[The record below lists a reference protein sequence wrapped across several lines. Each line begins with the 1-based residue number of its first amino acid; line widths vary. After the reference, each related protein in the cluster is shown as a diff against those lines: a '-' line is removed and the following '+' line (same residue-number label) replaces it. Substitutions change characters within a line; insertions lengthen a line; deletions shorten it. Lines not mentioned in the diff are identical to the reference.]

1 MTPCSHSGAPPPS
14 PVPCIIPSNDGP
26 TTTPEGASRLADAL
40 RDRYRIER
48 ELGAGGMAT
57 VYLAH
62 DARHDRR
69 VAIKVLKPELGAL
82 IGSQRFLSEI
92 RTTANLQHPH
102 ILPLFDSGAA
112 DSLLYYVMPYIEG
125 ISLRD
130 RLTRDRQLSVAE
142 ATRIA
147 SEIGAALDYAH
158 RHGIIHRDIKPENI
172 LLNDGS
178 ALVADFGIALAADVA
193 GTRMTETGM
202 SLGTPQYMSPEQAM
216 GERALDARTDVYSL
230 GCVTYEMLAGEP
242 PFSGPSAQAIVARV
256 MTSEPSD
263 LRSLRRTI
271 PDHVADAVHIA
282 LEKVPADRFAR
293 AADFVGALAGSAP
306 PARSRRAPSAVAS
319 QPSGVAWVRVAPYGL
334 ALMFLA
340 AAAMGWLRP
349 ARPGPVS
356 RHRVAL
362 WQTPLSSIQSPG
374 VNSLAGQVAIAP
386 DGASIVFAD
395 SVGEHRGLWLKHRSA
410 ADPVPLAGTEGGIAP
425 FFSPNGAWIGY
436 FTPDGTLK
444 KVPVTGGG
452 SITLVPSEVIGLNF
466 AATWLDDGNI
476 VFVDRAQRLVRIP
489 GDGGA
494 QVRLTLDSITGQV
507 FVTSVTALPG
517 SRGVLYTACRGNCVM
532 GSYVSVL
539 DIASGRSKELVADAA
554 GAWYART
561 GHLLYADRTAVL
573 FAAEFDLRR
582 LELASGA
589 MPVLDGVAPR
599 RFAVS
604 RSGTLVYWLY
614 QRGGGADLVWVDRS
628 GTAEPLDAPWRG
640 EFEYPA
646 VSPDGET
653 VAVSLRERTTQLWIR
668 RSDGTREQLTQQ
680 GVVNW
685 RPSWS
690 PDGRSIA
697 FSSGTATDSGGDI
710 VIKRMPIDGSA
721 PPELLQRH
729 TFRLW
734 EAELSR
740 DGRWLLTRSDESG
753 VMAIR
758 ARRLDTDTM
767 LRPILV
773 GGLNLQPA
781 LSPDGRW
788 LAHVSTIDGQPD
800 IFVTPFPGGGPSRRV
815 SRDGGGE
822 PRWARNGRELFFK
835 SNGTLMSVAVTS
847 GATLALG
854 TPRPLFSVAPYRGA
868 RNHPQY
874 DVTPD
879 GRRFLMIRE
888 PPVDP
893 RGSTIYVENWFT
905 ELEAKLAARPASR

>member
-1 MTPCSHSGAPPPS
+1 
-14 PVPCIIPSNDGP
+14 
-26 TTTPEGASRLADAL
+26 
-40 RDRYRIER
+40 
-48 ELGAGGMAT
+48 
-57 VYLAH
+57 
-62 DARHDRR
+62 
-69 VAIKVLKPELGAL
+69 
-82 IGSQRFLSEI
+82 
-92 RTTANLQHPH
+92 
-102 ILPLFDSGAA
+102 
-112 DSLLYYVMPYIEG
+112 
-125 ISLRD
+125 
-130 RLTRDRQLSVAE
+130 
-142 ATRIA
+142 
-147 SEIGAALDYAH
+147 
-158 RHGIIHRDIKPENI
+158 
-172 LLNDGS
+172 
-178 ALVADFGIALAADVA
+178 
-193 GTRMTETGM
+193 
-202 SLGTPQYMSPEQAM
+202 
-216 GERALDARTDVYSL
+216 
-230 GCVTYEMLAGEP
+230 
-242 PFSGPSAQAIVARV
+242 
-256 MTSEPSD
+256 MTSDPPD

-306 PARSRRAPSAVAS
+306 APRPRRAPGATAS
-319 QPSGVAWVRVAPYGL
+319 QRPAATSPWARLAPYGL
-334 ALMFLA
+334 ALVLLAVA
-340 AAAMGWLRP
+340 AAGWLRP

-356 RHRVAL
+356 RQRVAL

-374 VNSLAGQVAIAP
+374 ANSLAAQAAIAP

-395 SVGEHRGLWLKHRSA
+395 SVGEHRGLWIKHRHA
-410 ADPVPLAGTEGGIAP
+410 TDPIPMAGTEGGVAP
-425 FFSPNGAWIGY
+425 FFSPDGGWIGY

-452 SITLVPSEVIGLNF
+452 SIALVSSDVIGLNF
-466 AATWLDDGNI
+466 AATWLDDGTI
-476 VFVDRAQRLVRIP
+476 VFAGSGLSLFQVP
-489 GDGGA
+489 GDGGTPT
-494 QVRLTLDSITGQV
+494 RLAADSASGIFITAM
-507 FVTSVTALPG
+507 SPLPD
-517 SRGVLYTACRGNCVM
+517 SRGVLYTGCRGNCVM
-532 GSYVSVL
+532 GSFVGIF
-539 DIASGRSKELVADAA
+539 DIAGGSARELVAEAA
-554 GAWYART
+554 GAWYAPT
-561 GHLLYADRTAVL
+561 GHLLYADRAAVL
-573 FAAEFDLRR
+573 LAATFDLGK
-582 LELASGA
+582 LELTSGA
-589 MPVLDGVAPR
+589 MPILEGIAPR

-604 RSGTLVYWLY
+604 RSGTLVHWLY
-614 QRGGGADLVWVDRS
+614 QQDGGAELVWVDRA
-628 GTAEPLDAPWRG
+628 GVAEPLDSTWRG

-646 VSPDGET
+646 VSPDGGS

-690 PDGRSIA
+690 PDGRSVA

-710 VIKRMPIDGSA
+710 VIRRMPVDGSA

-758 ARRLDTDTM
+758 ARRLDTDTI
-767 LRPILV
+767 LRPLLV
-773 GGLNLQPA
+773 GGLYLQPA

-788 LAHVSTIDGQPD
+788 LAHVATIDGQSD

-835 SNGTLMSVAVTS
+835 SNGMLMSVAVTS
-847 GATLALG
+847 GAALSLG
-854 TPRPLFSVAPYRGA
+854 TPRPLFSTAPYRGA

-874 DVTPD
+874 DVAPD

-905 ELEAKLAARPASR
+905 ELEARLASRPAR